1 MTTVPSIGGNN
12 PEAMLDKMIAQ
23 QERMFALEVKKDDHK
38 MQHDFV
44 MGTSK
49 DMGSAAQKS

>member
-1 MTTVPSIGGNN
+1 MATVPSVGSSN

-23 QERMFALEVKKDDHK
+23 QERMFALEVKKDTHK
-38 MQHDFV
+38 MEHEFQ

>member
-1 MTTVPSIGGNN
+1 MTTVPSIGGTN

-23 QERMFALEVKKDDHK
+23 QERMFALEVKKDTHK
-38 MQHDFV
+38 MEHDFQ

>member
-1 MTTVPSIGGNN
+1 MTTVPSVGSSN

-23 QERMFALEVKKDDHK
+23 QERMFALEVKKDVHK
-38 MQHDFV
+38 MEHDFQ